1 MKMRRL
7 LQTAERQKQFIL
19 TMTESTDYRWIFK
32 WPTGCVVFWGFRN
45 FKALMKGSAK
55 AWISYKMVVFVVNNF
70 FVALIMTKILRHI
83 FMLNMSTLITVAFIT
98 VSSFFFSAVSNKL
111 SADLG
116 SKIGCWKEVWLR
128 RLISQWYHMCLDSD
142 FCFSYLGK
150 NALHRVHRNTRCR
163 SINARLLLQIHNWLK
178 QTKLKL
184 KSKDAGN

>member
-1 MKMRRL
+1 MKIRRL

-32 WPTGCVVFWGFRN
+32 WPTGCVVFWGSRN

-83 FMLNMSTLITVAFIT
+83 FTLNMSTLITVAFIT

-150 NALHRVHRNTRCR
+150 NAQNSQKHQMSVDKCETFASNQHRFT
-163 SINARLLLQIHNWLK
+163 I
-178 QTKLKL
+178 
-184 KSKDAGN
+184 D